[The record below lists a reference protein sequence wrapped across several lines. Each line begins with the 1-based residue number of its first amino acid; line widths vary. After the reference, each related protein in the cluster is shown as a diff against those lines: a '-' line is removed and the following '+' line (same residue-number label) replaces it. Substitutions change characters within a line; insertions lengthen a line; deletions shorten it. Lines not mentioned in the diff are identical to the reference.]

1 MVLPE
6 LLVVYDAS
14 GSRLHSSCF
23 HGCLE
28 RLTPSENAELNGF
41 DGIYISY
48 ILSLCIIHIFG
59 VHLLFPGGRLLLLEL
74 HELLHS

>member
-28 RLTPSENAELNGF
+28 RLTPSENADLNGF
-41 DGIYISY
+41 NGIFISY
-48 ILSLCIIHIFG
+48 LVILSLCIIHIFG
-59 VHLLFPGGRLLLLEL
+59 VHLLFQEGVVMTGIT
-74 HELLHS
+74 